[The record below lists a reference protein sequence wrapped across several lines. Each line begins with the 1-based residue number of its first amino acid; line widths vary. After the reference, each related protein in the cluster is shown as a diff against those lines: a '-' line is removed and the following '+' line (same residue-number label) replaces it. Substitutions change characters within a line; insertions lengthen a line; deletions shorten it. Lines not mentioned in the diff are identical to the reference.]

1 MIGLS
6 IGTRRRKQNRKRIN
20 YHNFMREMAKNEKLE
35 IMCCQTHTTVRP
47 VGTNRACGSQLAH
60 TTVWPVQAPETRFF
74 SFLKIQMH
82 SYELQTPKPT

>member
-1 MIGLS
+1 
-6 IGTRRRKQNRKRIN
+6 
-20 YHNFMREMAKNEKLE
+20 MREMAKNEKLE